1 MSQTFTDTTVYL
13 LRYRSYLL
21 FIKINYV
28 NIRTLISKKS
38 RPEEREKQRDS
49 KLSIACLE
57 NISNAL
63 NYSTI
68 RRSVTLGYV
77 IHKHANKLTTFPS
90 YTPVYTIYT
99 YLQ

>member
-1 MSQTFTDTTVYL
+1 MFQTFTDTSVYL
-13 LRYRSYLL
+13 LRYTLYLL
-21 FIKINYV
+21 FLKIYEV
-28 NIRTLISKKS
+28 ITPRYIQKISSRRTRK
-38 RPEEREKQRDS
+38 RP
-49 KLSIACLE
+49 KLKTLDRCLE

-90 YTPVYTIYT
+90 NTLVYTIYT